1 MIEKMSETKR
11 IHAMQSGRHLVEF
24 QEIKDISSDDFKEAM
39 GIYLTSFPEN
49 ERRPVASIEI
59 DIDRGKARLIVGRMD
74 DRVVSMA
81 LFHPIKGTRYLFG
94 DYMAIS
100 KEYRSRGIGEQ
111 LLKNV
116 FCIFNDAE
124 FDHIFGEFENP
135 YFDENELKMRRINF
149 FKRMGMKELKNV
161 RYLLPPLQGSL
172 PTEMILMV
180 LSKTDRHC
188 IDREEVKYMI
198 MQIFKDI
205 YNRDE
210 DDEILDFILE
220 GLPEIIRLC

>member
-1 MIEKMSETKR
+1 MSETNR
-11 IHAMQSGRHLVEF
+11 IRGLQSIGHSVEF
-24 QEIKDISSDDFKEAM
+24 HEIKDVSSDDFKEAM
-39 GIYLTSFPEN
+39 RIYLTSFPEN
-49 ERRPVASIEI
+49 ERRPVASIET

-100 KEYRSRGIGEQ
+100 EEYRSMGIGEQ
-111 LLKNV
+111 LFKNV

-149 FKRMGMKELKNV
+149 FKRMGMKQLKDV

-188 IDREEVKYMI
+188 IDREELKSMI
-198 MQIFKDI
+198 IQIFRDI
-205 YNRDE
+205 YKRDE
-210 DDEILDFILE
+210 DDEILDLILA
-220 GLPEIIRLC
+220 GLPEIITLC